1 VYSYGECV
9 DKLKDFM
16 TAGYT
21 ETVNKLIEELGKL
34 PGIGPKTAERL
45 AFHILKSKPADAMAL
60 AQAISNVKTK
70 IKQCKICYNFAETDT
85 CPICSDNRRDKSRI
99 CVVEQPKD
107 VIVLEKTG
115 QCKWVYHVLGGHLA
129 PLDGIE
135 PQHLTIAQLVERVKA
150 GGVDSAT
157 STSSG
162 QASSPRVQ
170 EIIMATNPNILGDG
184 TALYISSLLKSTGVK
199 ITRLARGLATGS
211 TLEYA
216 SSRMLADAITSRQP
230 LE

>member
-1 VYSYGECV
+1 
-9 DKLKDFM
+9 M

-45 AFHILKSKPADAMAL
+45 AFHILKSQPAEAL
-60 AQAISNVKTK
+60 ALAKAISDVKTK
-70 IKQCKICYNFAETDT
+70 IKQCKICCNFAEADF
-85 CPICSDNRRDKSRI
+85 CPICSDQHRDKSRI

-115 QCKWVYHVLGGHLA
+115 QCKWVYHVLGGHIA
-129 PLDGIE
+129 PLDGVE
-135 PQHLTIAQLVERVKA
+135 PSDLTIDKLVERVKA
-150 GGVDSAT
+150 GGIE
-157 STSSG
+157 
-162 QASSPRVQ
+162 
-170 EIIMATNPNILGDG
+170 EIIMATNPNMLGDG
-184 TALYISSLLKSTGVK
+184 TSLYISSLLKSTGVK

-216 SSRMLADAITSRQP
+216 NSRMLTDAITARQP